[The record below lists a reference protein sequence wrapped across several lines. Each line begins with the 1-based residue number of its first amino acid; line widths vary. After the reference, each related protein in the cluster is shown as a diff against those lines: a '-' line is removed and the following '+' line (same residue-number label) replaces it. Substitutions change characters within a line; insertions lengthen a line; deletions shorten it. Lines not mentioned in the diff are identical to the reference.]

1 MGCLSVGTPD
11 AAHSLFMKGSTTAMT
26 PLSQASST
34 SETGSVP
41 AATWRAR
48 YGRAA
53 LPYLLILPTFLFI
66 ATFTLWPSFSAI
78 INSTIKPAPTVRQQP
93 RFVGLQNYIDLFDS
107 NKDIGQTFPQ
117 VLRNTL
123 VFVAVTVPISIVLAF
138 VLALMLN
145 RKMRAIG
152 FFRFAFFYPVL
163 MPLIGA
169 ASIFAFIYADNIGLA
184 NTVLRSLGMNTPPKW
199 IGDPFWTP
207 LAIMIVALWKQTGFY
222 MILYLAGLQ
231 ALPGDVY
238 EAADLD
244 GATWWVKIRRLTIP
258 LMSGTTVFVLTT
270 AAANAFQM
278 VDQLY
283 ALGEGAPADRSNLI
297 LYYIYQK
304 YNEPANQ
311 GYVNAITV
319 ILLLMLLSVTIFNLR
334 VIDRRAY
341 YEN

>member
-1 MGCLSVGTPD
+1 MELTQGQT
-11 AAHSLFMKGSTTAMT
+11 
-26 PLSQASST
+26 QAKVNSRSIRF
-34 SETGSVP
+34 EQL
-41 AATWRAR
+41 
-48 YGRAA
+48 

-66 ATFTLWPSFSAI
+66 ATFTLWPAASAV

-93 RFVGLQNYIDLFDS
+93 SFVGLQNYFDLFDP
-107 NKDIGQTFPQ
+107 NKEIGQTFPQ
-117 VLRNTL
+117 VFRNTL
-123 VFVAVTVPISIVLAF
+123 AFVAVTVPLSISMAF
-138 VLALMLN
+138 ILALMLN
-145 RKMRAIG
+145 RKIRGIA

-169 ASIFAFIYADNIGLA
+169 ASIFAFIYADNVGLA
-184 NTVLRSLGMNTPPKW
+184 NTVLRTLHIVPPHW

-207 LAIMIVALWKQTGFY
+207 IAVMIVALWKQTGFY

-231 ALPGDVY
+231 SLPTDVY

-244 GATWWVKIRRLTIP
+244 GANWWVKIRSITLP
-258 LMSGTTVFVLTT
+258 LLSGTTVFILTA

-283 ALGEGAPADRSNLI
+283 ALGEGSPADRSNLI

-304 YNEPANQ
+304 YNERANQ

-319 ILLLMLLSVTIFNLR
+319 ILLVMLLAFTIFNLR
-334 VIDRRAY
+334 VVERQAY